1 MGWDVVQ
8 IGLRHNLPVE
18 SPIETAKVIAE
29 RINLNVCLAYRM
41 VYDYN
46 NETEELDWADHYDLV
61 ELEKFKV
68 NESDDFI
75 YLTISNY
82 HAQLIRDS
90 LGIEKIRELSKT
102 NETAEMIL
110 DDLEEASPSYKLEDK
125 VEKMWITIFKENVI
139 LDVYVDER
147 WFNWAREFEEPDEC
161 REYLQEYRMR
171 VYDRAKIFGCV
182 EVINCA
188 DQGPTMA
195 IYDNADYSAD
205 ELKEYVR
212 SRMYIEESN
221 WLNPAKIEDWKKHG
235 KQIRFSD
242 FFDKKLCFEEDD
254 FMELVYDDFTDIYK
268 EEHIKKKSIGK

>member
-41 VYDYN
+41 EYDYN

-68 NESDDFI
+68 NESDDYI

-90 LGIEKIRELSKT
+90 LGIEKIKELSKN

-110 DDLEEASPSYKLEDK
+110 DDLEEVSPSYKLEDK
-125 VEKMWITIFKENVI
+125 DEKMWITIFKENVS
-139 LDVYVDER
+139 LDVYMNER
-147 WFNWAREFEEPDEC
+147 WFNWAREFKEPDEC

-188 DQGPTMA
+188 DQGPTME
-195 IYDNADYSAD
+195 IYDKADYSAD

-221 WLNPAKIEDWKKHG
+221 WLEPAKIEDWKKHG

-242 FFDKKLCFEEDD
+242 FFENKLSFKEDD
-254 FMELVYDDFTDIYK
+254 FVELVYDDFTGIVI
-268 EEHIKKKSIGK
+268 E